1 LNQDGLFGL
10 NGLNPVLVLQFG
22 VKLQYLILIKHYY
35 YRFDTMRLQLSICH
49 LIVIADLLWTVVAA
63 TASSASS
70 SSSAATASTL
80 MQAQNAQ
87 AGNLRAA
94 DNINHDAS
102 VSSNANWHES
112 MAPAHPLRRGFTKA
126 RPAAAHEQHQ
136 LVFHIKQRNLDTLA
150 QRIEEVSDPASK
162 TYQQWLSFEDVA
174 ELTANV
180 EGADA
185 VIDWLNS
192 NNIQVR

>member
-1 LNQDGLFGL
+1 
-10 NGLNPVLVLQFG
+10 
-22 VKLQYLILIKHYY
+22 
-35 YRFDTMRLQLSICH
+35 MRLQLSICH

-63 TASSASS
+63 TASSSS
-70 SSSAATASTL
+70 STSSAATASTL

-87 AGNLRAA
+87 AGNLRAT
-94 DNINHDAS
+94 DNNNNHGAS
-102 VSSNANWHES
+102 VNSNANWHES

-150 QRIEEVSDPASK
+150 QRIEEVSDPASR
-162 TYQQWLSFEDVA
+162 TYQQWLSFEDVT

-185 VIDWLNS
+185 VMDWLNS